1 MKTTKKRVA
10 ADGRWEEEEEEQEK
24 ITPGAGGRIGSR
36 ITDRMTP

>member
-24 ITPGAGGRIGSR
+24 IRRGQADGSDHGSR
-36 ITDRMTP
+36 IG